1 MLNVKSPS
9 NIYHSKSVVLSV
21 LCLQPVGM
29 ALLSVAEKVTQQER
43 FNTVLSTILIGVQH
57 QDLIILPLKSGVSIS
72 FLRDPECA
80 LMVANRLLELMQ
92 SGAAE
97 SMAIGI
103 NLGPMQLVE
112 NKNGTPNLFG
122 EGISV
127 AERVMEA
134 ASNGEIF
141 VSRSFYESVAY
152 LSEDHK
158 AVFTAA
164 GGYDNSEGR
173 YCELF
178 RLGTPRPK
186 LVARLNTLYAMS
198 DSSLATN
205 LTSAIPPD
213 TLQNVQN
220 TIRTWFIPFNALV
233 TFVGLGIAGLERLRP
248 GGSFTRIGFFTIFS
262 LTLILALFH
271 LLKSK
276 NWPQR
281 YWVQS
286 NAIVSLLT
294 NRTTFVLV
302 GVVTFMFGVGVL
314 MLSQNL
320 SASRAYDLSV
330 DTPNSST
337 VTKLPSLPSA
347 VIPVLVPATSENA
360 ISSATMKLP
369 ITPVVIKDAVNTSQ
383 KYHSESPPIKVERN
397 ATKVALKPILDS
409 VEAKMDVVPSIK
421 SQKTNTQSERCGEIV
436 MRSSLGNPLSN
447 MDREAL
453 KTTCN

>member
-1 MLNVKSPS
+1 MTSPS

-43 FNTVLSTILIGVQH
+43 FNTVLSTILIGVQY
-57 QDLIILPLKSGVSIS
+57 QDLIILPLESGVSIS

-92 SGAAE
+92 SGVAE

-127 AERVMEA
+127 AKKVMEA
-134 ASNGEIF
+134 ASNGEIL

-158 AVFTAA
+158 AAFTAA
-164 GGYDNSEGR
+164 GGYRNTEDR

-178 RLGTPRPK
+178 RFGIPGPK
-186 LVARLNTLYAMS
+186 LLARLKSLYVTTEA
-198 DSSLATN
+198 SLPSNFPTATV
-205 LTSAIPPD
+205 PPD
-213 TLQNVQN
+213 TLQNVLN

-233 TFVGLGIAGLERLRP
+233 TFVGLSIAGLERLIP
-248 GGSFTRIGFFTIFS
+248 GGSLTRIGFIAIFS
-262 LTLILALFH
+262 LTIILALIH
-271 LLKSK
+271 LLKSL
-276 NWPQR
+276 NWLQS
-281 YWVQS
+281 YWVKS
-286 NAIVSLLT
+286 NAIVNILT
-294 NRTTFVLV
+294 NRTTLVLV

-320 SASRAYDLSV
+320 STSRPYDLSV
-330 DTPNSST
+330 AIPNTST
-337 VTKLPSLPSA
+337 ATKLPSLPSA
-347 VIPVLVPATSENA
+347 VVPVSVLATSENTK
-360 ISSATMKLP
+360 SSTTEKLP
-369 ITPVVIKDAVNTSQ
+369 ITPVVTKDVVKTNQ
-383 KYHSESPPIKVERN
+383 KYHSESPTMQVEKN
-397 ATKVALKPILDS
+397 ASKVALKQNVDAG
-409 VEAKMDVVPSIK
+409 EAKMDVVPSIQSK
-421 SQKTNTQSERCGEIV
+421 KTNIQSDRCSEIV
-436 MRSSLGNPLSN
+436 MRSSLGNPLSD